1 MQTGDGV
8 TDLATLP
15 FSADYAFCCGDR
27 SMRIELPQGDGVQR
41 IRLLLRFKSAERS
54 ALERNAAFSQ
64 ICAARPCP

>member
-1 MQTGDGV
+1 MQTGDGD

-41 IRLLLRFKSAERS
+41 IRLLLRFKSADQS
-54 ALERNAAFSQ
+54 ACVRDAAISQ
-64 ICAARPCP
+64 IRAARPCP